1 MSNKILIYDEKDP
14 QWMTEYIKSKIQ
26 CYIRIVQEI
35 MRRLCLLTFYI
46 ISEVPE
52 LVVDVKS
59 SYYDKLAN
67 KLTEPSNSSKI
78 YWSILK
84 AFCSVIIRKYPWNH
98 HYI

>member
-1 MSNKILIYDEKDP
+1 
-14 QWMTEYIKSKIQ
+14 
-26 CYIRIVQEI
+26 

-84 AFCSVIIRKYPWNH
+84 ALFCNNKKIPLELPLYLDNKF
-98 HYI
+98 